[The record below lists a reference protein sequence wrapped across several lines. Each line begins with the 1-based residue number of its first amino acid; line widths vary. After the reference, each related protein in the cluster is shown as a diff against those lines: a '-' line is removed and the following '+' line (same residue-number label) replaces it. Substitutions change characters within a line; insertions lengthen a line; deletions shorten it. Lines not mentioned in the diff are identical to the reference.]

1 MESTTAN
8 ARVAAAMA
16 YASSI
21 DKDTKLDRLD
31 IMKAYIEGGT
41 VNEAIT
47 ACGQQ
52 PADSIPPVSI
62 HYDEQGKPDGI
73 RVTGCGLDFVLA
85 LHDEFDGED
94 VTYEKAEKCS
104 LPDEMMAR
112 LYGIHRKEI
121 NRLMEEAGGEPLE
134 DWYWTKTPASEVF
147 GAYNVCHRL
156 LFHGSNGTLSG
167 GNLRVHTDRV
177 RVSLALNTK
186 NP

>member
-41 VNEAIT
+41 VNEAMT
-47 ACGQQ
+47 ACDQQ

-147 GAYNVCHRL
+147 GASNVCHQL
-156 LFHGSNGTLSG
+156 IFSGTY
-167 GNLRVHTDRV
+167 GNLYYHYRINDGRV

>member
-1 MESTTAN
+1 
-8 ARVAAAMA
+8 MA

-21 DKDTKLDRLD
+21 DKDTKLDRFD
-31 IMKAYIEGGT
+31 IMKAYIEGGN
-41 VNEAIT
+41 VQEAMSS
-47 ACGQQ
+47 CGQQ

-147 GAYNVCHRL
+147 GAGHVSL
-156 LFHGSNGTLSG
+156 QLFFTGTN
-167 GNLRVHTDRV
+167 GNLSSNDRFYSNRV

>member
-1 MESTTAN
+1 MENNTNN

-31 IMKAYIEGGT
+31 IMHAYIAGGT
-41 VNEAIT
+41 VNEAMA

-52 PADSIPPVSI
+52 PADTIPPVSI
-62 HYDEQGKPDGI
+62 HYDEQGNPDGI
-73 RVTGCGLDFVLA
+73 RVTGCGMDFILA

-121 NRLMEEAGGEPLE
+121 NRLMKEAGGEPLE
-134 DWYWTKTPASEVF
+134 DWYWTKTQASEVF
-147 GAYNVCHRL
+147 GAGNVSSQL
-156 LFHGSNGTLSG
+156 VFNGSG
-167 GNLRVHTDRV
+167 GYLYYYSRVYSIRV
-177 RVSLALNTK
+177 RVALALNTA
-186 NP
+186 NS